1 MADTTEIYLC
11 RAGQDLKQGK
21 VEYSDSIT
29 NKADAEADAIQRCKW
44 NKKLAKIAY
53 YAVNTEGDFRIIL
66 TYNNPNIGNDEPEKP
81 KKVKKKPVKK
91 PSLVKRVIRAVTG
104 KDGGKKTKTKKA
116 KAKTKN
122 AKAKAKTKTKT
133 TR

>member
-1 MADTTEIYLC
+1 MGDTTEIYLC
-11 RAGQDLKQGK
+11 RVGQSLKQGQ
-21 VEYSDSIT
+21 VEYSDSVT
-29 NKADAEADAIQRCKW
+29 NKAEAEADAIQRCKW

-91 PSLVKRVIRAVTG
+91 PGLVKRVIKAVTG
-104 KDGGKKTKTKKA
+104 KNDRKKTKPKKA
-116 KAKTKN
+116 KAKP
-122 AKAKAKTKTKT
+122 